1 MAAEMPA
8 KVEPVDGADVVDF
21 PWAAARTAVSALN
34 AAASALDSQLDAR
47 VTMAPTIVD
56 WTGTYRIEF
65 DAAYTRIATAAVG
78 LKETVTRMAF
88 WVVSGADAA
97 NDQQTVNNADVTTDQ
112 PVS

>member
-21 PWAAARTAVSALN
+21 PWGAARTAVSALN
-34 AAASALDSQLDAR
+34 AAASTLDSQLDAR

-56 WTGTYRIEF
+56 WAGTYRTEF
-65 DAAYTRIATAAVG
+65 DAAHTRITTAAVG

-88 WVVSGADAA
+88 WIASGAEAA
-97 NDQQTVNNADVTTDQ
+97 NDQQTANNADVPAGQ